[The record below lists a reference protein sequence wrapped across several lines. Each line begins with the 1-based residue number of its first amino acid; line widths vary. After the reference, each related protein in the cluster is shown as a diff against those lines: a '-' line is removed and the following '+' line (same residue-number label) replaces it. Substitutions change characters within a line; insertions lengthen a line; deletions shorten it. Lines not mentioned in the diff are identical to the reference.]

1 MNQYISP
8 FWFYMMDIV
17 DTLKE
22 VIFTF
27 GVGMVLLGIAMLIIC
42 IAFPDDFS
50 ETVLT
55 FAAKW
60 KRIFIIAA
68 IVCLIGALV
77 PTDDAIYNMM
87 MTKYTPAEIMLEDK
101 SFLNFIENIFN

>member
-1 MNQYISP
+1 MDQHISP

-22 VIFTF
+22 VVFTF
-27 GVGMVLLGIAMLIIC
+27 GVGVILLGFAMFIIH

-50 ETVLT
+50 ETVQT

-60 KRIFIIAA
+60 KLIFVIAA
-68 IVCLIGALV
+68 IICLIGALI

-87 MTKYTPAEIMLEDK
+87 LTKYTPAEIILEDK
-101 SFLNFIENIFN
+101 SFLNFIENIFD